1 MNIDVHTLSG
11 AYALDA
17 LSAEERET
25 FREHLVACQA
35 CRDEVR
41 ELRDAAVQ
49 MGSAQWSVPPPAL
62 RASILEAAARTPQ
75 QPPVRSTTS
84 GDGGSGGVGGS
95 GGSGGGEGWSG
106 GGGARGPM
114 RRRWPALLAAAAASV
129 TLVAGGV
136 AVVSSLDDG
145 SGDLTAAP
153 SRVFEADDVRSA
165 TVETGNGGK
174 LTVGISE
181 SRNEMA
187 VDARE
192 LPELDRQHVY
202 QLWTVHDDSMVSAA
216 ILTDG
221 TTGAAMGLPAAD
233 TRVAVTIEPAGGSEQ
248 PTSEPIVE
256 VDPTQV

>member
-1 MNIDVHTLSG
+1 MNVDVHTLSG

-17 LSAEERET
+17 LSADERET

-41 ELRDAAVQ
+41 EMRDAAVQ

-75 QPPVRSTTS
+75 QPPVRSTAG
-84 GDGGSGGVGGS
+84 GDGRSSGP
-95 GGSGGGEGWSG
+95 
-106 GGGARGPM
+106 A

-136 AVVSSLDDG
+136 AVMSSLDDG

-153 SRVFEADDVRSA
+153 LRVFEADDVRRA

-202 QLWTVHDDSMVSAA
+202 QLWTVRDDSMVSAA

>member
-1 MNIDVHTLSG
+1 MNVDVHTLSG

-75 QPPVRSTTS
+75 QPPVRSTAG
-84 GDGGSGGVGGS
+84 GDGRSSGP
-95 GGSGGGEGWSG
+95 
-106 GGGARGPM
+106 A
-114 RRRWPALLAAAAASV
+114 RRRWPAFLGATAAAVA
-129 TLVAGGV
+129 LVAGGV
-136 AVVSSLDDG
+136 AVVSSLDD
-145 SGDLTAAP
+145 DADQLAAGP
-153 SRVFEADDVRSA
+153 SQVFEADDVRRA
-165 TVETGNGGK
+165 TVETANGGE

-181 SRNEMA
+181 SLNEMA

-192 LPELDRQHVY
+192 LPELDREHVY
-202 QLWTVHDDSMVSAA
+202 QLWTVRDDSMVSVVT
-216 ILTDG
+216 LTDG
-221 TTGAAMGLPAAD
+221 TTGASMGLPGAD
-233 TRVAVTIEPAGGSEQ
+233 TRVAVTVEPAGGSEQ